1 MPSFCRGWSSSAT
14 WSLTAPC
21 SKSSGPSP
29 TQRDCKLI
37 ELGLLNKLALIS
49 WISYRF
55 RYHQDQNGKLSG
67 TLLNIDHTFSSYRT
81 AMRSYWARDD
91 PAFLLILLTIMTG
104 TKNIYL
110 CVLKFI
116 DCLVSLVSVIGY
128 GLWLRLHVLGFFLAL
143 LWTVLSD
150 CLLAGAIIA
159 TLFW

>member
-1 MPSFCRGWSSSAT
+1 
-14 WSLTAPC
+14 
-21 SKSSGPSP
+21 
-29 TQRDCKLI
+29 
-37 ELGLLNKLALIS
+37 
-49 WISYRF
+49 
-55 RYHQDQNGKLSG
+55 
-67 TLLNIDHTFSSYRT
+67 
-81 AMRSYWARDD
+81 MRSYWARDD